1 MTEQPI
7 KRKRGRPVGP
17 DGKRVKLA
25 SHRVLV
31 SPTTKQFLLGAR
43 TIHGFPVGR
52 TLDRLVE
59 FARSKPD
66 FRMPL
71 KWANKALM
79 TLNQT
84 DNQNNEQK
92 ETT

>member
-1 MTEQPI
+1 MQPTP

-17 DGKRVKLA
+17 DGPRVKLA
-25 SHRVLV
+25 AHRLLV
-31 SPTTKQFLLGAR
+31 APITKQFLLGAR
-43 TIHGFPVGR
+43 SIHGFPVGR

-79 TLNQT
+79 AA
-84 DNQNNEQK
+84 NE
-92 ETT
+92 ETNAIK